1 MIDRLKQNW
10 YSSLRVSCSTNT
22 FFWTGLRET
31 EHIQHQPI
39 REWPQQLLTGWLL
52 GHFQGSHSCRRG
64 SVLWVNL
71 WLVQTLNVK
80 CIFYRVNG
88 NGIVSSY
95 LVPNYFSGL
104 LFLPSVS
111 SQLSQNWVNA
121 SFPASEIPSGGL
133 HCTHLTQPVASPTPA
148 AACRNGK
155 GIFSN
160 IGRDTQ
166 NENNRKCLSRG
177 PPQLF
182 FCSLQDS
189 FEQVVHSPNIHKS
202 P

>member
-10 YSSLRVSCSTNT
+10 YSSLRASCSTNT
-22 FFWTGLRET
+22 FFQTGLRET

-148 AACRNGK
+148 AALEEWEGNLFKHWKRHTEWKQQKMPFTGPSTAVFLLLA
-155 GIFSN
+155 GQFWTS
-160 IGRDTQ
+160 GSLTQ
-166 NENNRKCLSRG
+166 H
-177 PPQLF
+177 P
-182 FCSLQDS
+182 
-189 FEQVVHSPNIHKS
+189 
-202 P
+202 